1 MFVTHLSVCVCV
13 CVCVRACLSLSVC
26 VCVCVCVNT
35 DIRYQLNQTRNTQ
48 DIRIFMWPRTL
59 IDHNVLFVQINGIK
73 KQTNLVFFGINV
85 TLFGN
90 A

>member
-1 MFVTHLSVCVCV
+1 MCEREG
-13 CVCVRACLSLSVC
+13 VCVREGVW
-26 VCVCVCVNT
+26 VGRPTNT
-35 DIRYQLNQTRNTQ
+35 DIRYQLNQTRKAQ
-48 DIRIFMWPRTL
+48 DIRIFMWPLTL
-59 IDHNVLFVQINGIK
+59 IDHNALFIQINGIK